1 MQDVFIAGRSSVT
14 DALSLVDEYGPDA
27 PLAAAMRAV
36 QSRDAGNVLKFC
48 HWRQIERLSAL
59 LASNNVQGSLHE
71 HSSRTGAVK
80 ARWLGL
86 ARWSLVE

>member
-1 MQDVFIAGRSSVT
+1 MDDVFISGRSSVT

-48 HWRQIERLSAL
+48 HWRQWQIERLSAL
-59 LASNNVQGSLHE
+59 LASNNVKGSLH
-71 HSSRTGAVK
+71 
-80 ARWLGL
+80 
-86 ARWSLVE
+86 

>member
-1 MQDVFIAGRSSVT
+1 MHNLFIAGRSSVT
-14 DALSLVDEYGPDA
+14 DALSLIDEYGADA

-59 LASNNVQGSLHE
+59 LASNDVEGSLH
-71 HSSRTGAVK
+71 
-80 ARWLGL
+80 
-86 ARWSLVE
+86 

>member
-1 MQDVFIAGRSSVT
+1 MQDVFIAGRSAVT

-36 QSRDAGNVLKFC
+36 QSRDAGNVHKFC

-59 LASNNVQGSLHE
+59 LASNVVQGSLH
-71 HSSRTGAVK
+71 
-80 ARWLGL
+80 
-86 ARWSLVE
+86 

>member
-1 MQDVFIAGRSSVT
+1 M
-14 DALSLVDEYGPDA
+14 SLVDEYGLDA

-59 LASNNVQGSLHE
+59 LASNNVQGSLH
-71 HSSRTGAVK
+71 
-80 ARWLGL
+80 
-86 ARWSLVE
+86 

>member
-1 MQDVFIAGRSSVT
+1 MQDLFIASRSSLT
-14 DALSLVDEYGPDA
+14 DALSLVDEYGADA

-59 LASNNVQGSLHE
+59 LASDDVQGSLH
-71 HSSRTGAVK
+71 
-80 ARWLGL
+80 
-86 ARWSLVE
+86 

>member
-1 MQDVFIAGRSSVT
+1 MQDVFIAGRSAVT

-59 LASNNVQGSLHE
+59 LASNNVQGSVH
-71 HSSRTGAVK
+71 
-80 ARWLGL
+80 
-86 ARWSLVE
+86 